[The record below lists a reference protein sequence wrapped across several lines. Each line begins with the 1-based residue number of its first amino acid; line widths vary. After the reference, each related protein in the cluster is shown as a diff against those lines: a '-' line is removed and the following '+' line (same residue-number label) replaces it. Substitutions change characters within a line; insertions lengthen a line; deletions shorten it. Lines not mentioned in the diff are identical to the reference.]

1 MDGQMLEKLD
11 LTGREDPFGPQPEK
25 PRIVVWVT
33 PAPHAP
39 GGHCP
44 WVSVTQPMFAF
55 IVQAITAWNQV
66 LALIGAATF
75 GAVGG
80 LLLGNRLYWRFGAQ
94 RVHGTIIGVR
104 ETAGHMCYAMY
115 RYAAPDGTS
124 REAISDVG
132 TNATAAL
139 ETGRSVSLLVFAKH
153 ADKASDADNYVL
165 DIVGAVFSLAAG
177 LLGYYALTAWRTT
190 WLTWALLAVAILLAA
205 KGIHQSTAQHPATA
219 TPPLASRPPDDL
231 HSLPIRPVEEILARP
246 EMQSRLAQQRRQARI
261 ARPVLALIG
270 VALLGAFAFLG
281 ESNLQL
287 ARFGEST
294 AGRVVRVEAQGTS
307 GHVAYYPVVR
317 FTTRDGRAL
326 EFRDAVGT
334 NPSIYHGGESVPVQY
349 LAGKL
354 DAKPRIDHGIW
365 NWAGPLALLAFGVL
379 LLLGACRSPQDP

>member
-1 MDGQMLEKLD
+1 
-11 LTGREDPFGPQPEK
+11 
-25 PRIVVWVT
+25 
-33 PAPHAP
+33 
-39 GGHCP
+39 
-44 WVSVTQPMFAF
+44 MFAF

-104 ETAGHMCYAMY
+104 ETAGHTCYAMY

-139 ETGRSVSLLVFAKH
+139 ETGRSVSLLVFARH

-190 WLTWALLAVAILLAA
+190 WLTWAVLAVAILLAA
-205 KGIHQSTAQHPATA
+205 KGIHRGTANHPATA
-219 TPPLASRPPDDL
+219 TPPLTPRPPDDL

-246 EMQSRLAQQRRQARI
+246 EMQSRVAQQRRQARRW
-261 ARPVLALIG
+261 RPVLALIG
-270 VALLGAFAFLG
+270 VASLSAAAYAGNSTLL
-281 ESNLQL
+281 L
-287 ARFGEST
+287 ARFGES
-294 AGRVVRVEAQGTS
+294 AVGRVVRVEAQGTS
-307 GHVAYYPVVR
+307 GHIAYHPVVR
-317 FTTRDGRAL
+317 FMTRDGRAI
-326 EFRDAVGT
+326 EFRDGVGT
-334 NPSIYHGGESVPVQY
+334 HPSIYHGGETVTVQY
-349 LAGKL
+349 LAGTPN
-354 DAKPRIDHGIW
+354 AQARIDHGIW
-365 NWAGPLALLAFGVL
+365 NWAAPAVLLAFGVL
-379 LLLGACRSPQDP
+379 LLGAAWRSPNADGSSLPIRT